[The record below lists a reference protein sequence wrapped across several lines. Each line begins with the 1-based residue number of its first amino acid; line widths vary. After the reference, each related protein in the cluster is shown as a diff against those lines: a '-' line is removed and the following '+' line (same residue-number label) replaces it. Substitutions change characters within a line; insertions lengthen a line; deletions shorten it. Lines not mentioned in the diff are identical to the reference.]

1 MCLYLYKENTSTKN
15 AFYDVNVSFVET
27 IVFKI
32 TVVFLK
38 IITTYWHWFFKN
50 RHLNNFSISVWLITD
65 VEVIYSTSFC

>member
-1 MCLYLYKENTSTKN
+1 MCLYLYKENTNTKN

-38 IITTYWHWFFKN
+38 IITTY
-50 RHLNNFSISVWLITD
+50 
-65 VEVIYSTSFC
+65 